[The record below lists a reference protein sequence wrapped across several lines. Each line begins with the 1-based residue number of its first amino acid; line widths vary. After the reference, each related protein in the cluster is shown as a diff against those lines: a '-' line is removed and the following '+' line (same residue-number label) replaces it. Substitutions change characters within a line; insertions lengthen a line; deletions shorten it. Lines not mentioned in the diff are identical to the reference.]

1 MKCIEAKLTEVKQD
15 MEILENTKR
24 SYDSTFKAIHKQD
37 IHKRRRKKENRRKL
51 TERKRKRTENNV
63 QRVHGI
69 CVGNLL
75 GNLPKFIVHPPSLVV
90 PEEYIKVEDVGT
102 SLFRRD
108 RLYIVQLLE
117 GNYFTYS
124 ARSRIIS
131 NP

>member
-1 MKCIEAKLTEVKQD
+1 MTAHSRAYT
-15 MEILENTKR
+15 NSTSTKGE
-24 SYDSTFKAIHKQD
+24 
-37 IHKRRRKKENRRKL
+37 RKKESRRKL

-69 CVGNLL
+69 CVGNPL

-90 PEEYIKVEDVGT
+90 PEEYIKVEDVAT

-117 GNYFTYS
+117 ENSVSPILQEAKSS
-124 ARSRIIS
+124 AI
-131 NP
+131 P